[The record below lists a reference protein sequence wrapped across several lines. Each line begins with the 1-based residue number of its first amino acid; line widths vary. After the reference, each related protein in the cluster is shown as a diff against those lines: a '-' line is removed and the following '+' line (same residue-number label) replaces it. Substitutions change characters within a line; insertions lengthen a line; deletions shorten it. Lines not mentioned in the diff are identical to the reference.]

1 MAGSTSPAEL
11 LGKLAIGEG
20 TVIKKLIAVSGSF
33 ATGDTSKAI
42 TVAGVLETDLVLA
55 TITGGNTN
63 GVSIEDARPTAN
75 TVTITLTG
83 APGATTPVS
92 ILVLRTE

>member
-1 MAGSTSPAEL
+1 MPGSTSPAEL
-11 LGKLAIGEG
+11 VGKLSVGAG
-20 TVIKKLIAVSGSF
+20 TVITHLIATSGSF

-42 TVAGVLETDLVLA
+42 TVAGVLETDLVIA
-55 TITGGNTN
+55 TINGGNTN

-83 APGATTPVS
+83 APGATTPVA
-92 ILVLRTE
+92 ILVLRPE